1 MTTTTT
7 IMLLLTT
14 IPTMVFGQ
22 LKGKFCHHFGF
33 ESECI
38 TFLDS
43 NKFEY
48 SNAHCT
54 GLNEGKGV
62 YTIHDDN
69 LILQF
74 QTDTANNTKYKV
86 SIQKVPMTNYD
97 TVKIDPFE
105 RLFLISQKVPINY
118 DTVTIEVNVF
128 SLDSNKPLSGAYAFV
143 KDDSG
148 KSIDGAVTDFD
159 GQCIFNIPA
168 TL

>member
-33 ESECI
+33 ESKCI

-62 YTIHDDN
+62 YTIHDDI

-86 SIQKVPMTNYD
+86 SNKKVPMTNYD
-97 TVKIDPFE
+97 PVKSDHSE
-105 RLFLISQKVPINY
+105 RLYLLTHNDP
-118 DTVTIEVNVF
+118 
-128 SLDSNKPLSGAYAFV
+128 
-143 KDDSG
+143 
-148 KSIDGAVTDFD
+148 
-159 GQCIFNIPA
+159 
-168 TL
+168 